1 MGFQLCCACTSIQ
14 STYFKTR
21 KGFHFQKPYLRF
33 RYFTLR
39 YFSKMMLRITFCA
52 RFCVGFRVHFR
63 IHTDFQELY
72 YFAKIH
78 FETLQL
84 HILILQ
90 CAREYRHFSKT
101 VFVLLK
107 VFPVQ
112 NVPLRAKQINS
123 IWSMMLLDISFTKGQ
138 MMGTHK
144 KIKRTSQFCQ
154 FLLKLTLFEMG
165 HLSQNLSETSP
176 I

>member
-39 YFSKMMLRITFCA
+39 YFLKMLRIS
-52 RFCVGFRVHFR
+52 FCVGFRVHKSC
-63 IHTDFQELY
+63 IQTDFPELY

-101 VFVLLK
+101 LFVLLK

-165 HLSQNLSETSP
+165 HLSQNLSETRP